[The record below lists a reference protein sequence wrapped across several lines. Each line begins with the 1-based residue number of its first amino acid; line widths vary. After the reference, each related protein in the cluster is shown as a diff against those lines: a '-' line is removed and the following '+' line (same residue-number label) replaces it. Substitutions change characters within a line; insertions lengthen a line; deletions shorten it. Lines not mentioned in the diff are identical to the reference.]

1 MATNTLD
8 GITAFLDL
16 NKCSDYI
23 TFDIEGNPGR
33 VRVVGTC
40 EYPWFCGKEV
50 CEILG
55 YSNKNKALQQHV
67 KSEDKRSLSEFSQN
81 GVRPEMGFTLLG
93 QNNLTT
99 DHNKGMAVYIN
110 ESGLY
115 SLIMKSKTPFA
126 EAFQNLV
133 CRYILPMLRKH
144 GKVNMEEIMKKLQ
157 EANERAQEHQETI
170 RRKDQE
176 IQRKDQEHQETKQEL
191 QEAKEI
197 AQEANERAL
206 NFETLAIA
214 NSNLEQTQVIY
225 IATSANYARQNRF
238 KVGGVLSERHLK
250 KRLAVY
256 NGRSAEGDMFYYSNG
271 WKVADFHQIEE
282 RLKCLLGRFRD
293 RKRKEIYIM
302 SYPHISYIVN
312 YLVEHFSDEVDEV
325 NARMKE
331 FIGSYQP
338 KKGTVIQIP
347 PAWVFNEEDSLEEDV
362 VENAIVTIEQEL
374 ENLKET
380 LTTFL
385 RNLPATQ
392 KEITKKEVF
401 DQLNVKNRN
410 EKIDVLKEVIKDV
423 RPDIVLKA
431 RRNQPHRAVK
441 AVVKYNP

>member
-1 MATNTLD
+1 
-8 GITAFLDL
+8 
-16 NKCSDYI
+16 
-23 TFDIEGNPGR
+23 
-33 VRVVGTC
+33 
-40 EYPWFCGKEV
+40 
-50 CEILG
+50 
-55 YSNKNKALQQHV
+55 
-67 KSEDKRSLSEFSQN
+67 
-81 GVRPEMGFTLLG
+81 
-93 QNNLTT
+93 
-99 DHNKGMAVYIN
+99 
-110 ESGLY
+110 
-115 SLIMKSKTPFA
+115 
-126 EAFQNLV
+126 
-133 CRYILPMLRKH
+133 
-144 GKVNMEEIMKKLQ
+144 
-157 EANERAQEHQETI
+157 
-170 RRKDQE
+170 
-176 IQRKDQEHQETKQEL
+176 
-191 QEAKEI
+191 
-197 AQEANERAL
+197 
-206 NFETLAIA
+206 
-214 NSNLEQTQVIY
+214 
-225 IATSANYARQNRF
+225 
-238 KVGGVLSERHLK
+238 VLSERYLK

-347 PAWVFNEEDSLEEDV
+347 PAWMFNEEDSLEEDV

-441 AVVKYNP
+441 AVVKYVG